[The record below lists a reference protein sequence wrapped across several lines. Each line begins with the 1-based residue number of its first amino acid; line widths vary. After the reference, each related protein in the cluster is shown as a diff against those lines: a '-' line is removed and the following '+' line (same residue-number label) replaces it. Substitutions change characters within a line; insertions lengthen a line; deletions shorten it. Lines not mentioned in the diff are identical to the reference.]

1 MSRFFT
7 YHTGHFPNNSAYIE
21 VTDDDRW
28 FTHLDDGTARE
39 NTDTRAV
46 GKLPR
51 VHGALLYVQNGNWIE
66 ITDRIDEFRAALAAR
81 DAPATVMADHW

>member
-7 YHTGHFPNNSAYIE
+7 YHTGHFPNNSAYNEI
-21 VTDDDRW
+21 TDKNEH
-28 FTHLDDGTARE
+28 FTHMDDGSIQQ
-39 NTDTRAV
+39 NTDARTQFTNRLA
-46 GKLPR
+46 
-51 VHGALLYVQNGNWIE
+51 GALKYVENGMWIE